1 MGMGFW
7 AALDRFL
14 ILFYRITGDPVVD
27 FFLGTFLLALLTVV
41 VGEFTISLVFR
52 ANKKHLDQLNA
63 RLEKMHRLSLAALEE
78 RNEEAYRACNKEA
91 NEAFGK
97 VFFNAVGLSAAS
109 LWPVFFALAWM
120 QERFGGIPFPI
131 PFTPWAVNY
140 VFIFLACYV
149 MARVIFGRVMYRL
162 PYFKHVKEMLR
173 SYD

>member
-1 MGMGFW
+1 M
-7 AALDRFL
+7 A
-14 ILFYRITGDPVVD
+14 D
-27 FFLGTFLLALLTVV
+27 FFLGTFLLALVAVV

-52 ANKKHLDQLNA
+52 ANKRHLDQLNK
-63 RLEKMHRLSLAALEE
+63 RLEELNRLSMAALAEG
-78 RNEEAYRACNKEA
+78 NEEAYRACNKEA

-97 VFFNAVGLSAAS
+97 AFFNAVGLSAAS

-120 QERFGGIPFPI
+120 QGRFAGIPFPI

-140 VFIFLACYV
+140 VFVFLVCYV

-162 PYFKHVKEMLR
+162 PYFRHVKEMLS